1 VYRLDREE
9 EHKSGDDDS
18 GGAVQGRVR
27 REGRE
32 ATDVSYD
39 VRRVNQQPTH
49 VRGKEQHY
57 MNSD

>member
-9 EHKSGDDDS
+9 EHKSEDGDSSD
-18 GGAVQGRVR
+18 GVQGRVR

-39 VRRVNQQPTH
+39 VRLVSQQPMH
-49 VRGKEQHY
+49 ARGREQHY